1 MDAERDENLEKDAS
15 HNSAGEGDTG
25 NNANTNADGVT
36 YTYINANADGGKDTV
51 KNKIRGIRGF
61 LIDLDGCV
69 YRGDTLIEGSDVA
82 IKALKGSGR
91 KVLYLTNNSTKTP
104 QEYAMKL
111 RRLGVDADPA
121 EILTSAVAT
130 AAYMCRF
137 ERSLCYVI
145 GEEAL
150 RSALAQEGF
159 TIVEEGNE
167 GRAKYVVCGLDRGLT
182 YGKLAAACAAVQRGA
197 KFIATNTDPNLPVE
211 GGYLPGAGSIVGAVR
226 IATGVRP
233 IVVGKP
239 SRYIM
244 EIALER
250 LGLNKEKVAIVGD
263 RIDIDVKAGKVAG
276 IYTVLVSSGGYLKV
290 RKMGLTPDLVVR
302 SLYDLVALL

>member
-1 MDAERDENLEKDAS
+1 MEKDARY
-15 HNSAGEGDTG
+15 NSPID
-25 NNANTNADGVT
+25 NNADNDIDANTNGDGDP
-36 YTYINANADGGKDTV
+36 YIDNNADKDTV
-51 KNKIRGIRGF
+51 INKIRGIVGF

-69 YRGDTLIEGSDVA
+69 YKGETLIEGSDAA
-82 IKALKGSGR
+82 IKALKRTGR

-104 QEYAMKL
+104 QEYALKL
-111 RRLGVDADPA
+111 RRLGIDADPA

-130 AAYMCRF
+130 AAYMRRF
-137 ERSLCYVI
+137 ERGSCYVI

-150 RSALAQEGF
+150 RSALTQEGF
-159 TIVEEGNE
+159 TIIEEGNE
-167 GRAKYVVCGLDRGLT
+167 RCAKYVVCGLDRGLT
-182 YGKLAAACAAVQRGA
+182 YGKLAAACTAIHRGA

-244 EIALER
+244 EIALGR

-276 IYTVLVSSGGYLKV
+276 IFTVLVSSEGTLIDK
-290 RKMGLTPDLVVR
+290 KMRLTPDLVVR
-302 SLYDLVALL
+302 RLYDLTALL